1 MIQTALRVQVIM
13 TNKQGYHL
21 LKSKMPEN
29 VANNLSFSKTGTTE
43 FLLSL
48 DKLTGSAIC
57 GLRELMPNDQPVA

>member
-1 MIQTALRVQVIM
+1 
-13 TNKQGYHL
+13 
-21 LKSKMPEN
+21 MPEN